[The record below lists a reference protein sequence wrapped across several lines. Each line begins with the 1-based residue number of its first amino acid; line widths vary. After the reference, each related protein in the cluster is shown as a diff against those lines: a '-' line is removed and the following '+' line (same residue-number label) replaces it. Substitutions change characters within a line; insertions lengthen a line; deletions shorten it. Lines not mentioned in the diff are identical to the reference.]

1 MFKNLLTR
9 LAANLLAGFILFI
22 PLCISSLAAQSVAC
36 PPEKALL
43 ATSDPAYADAIDLQ
57 QRLEKQNL
65 SVRCIFPTKLGSFFM
80 VDHDGTLQSTVEGEA
95 CFNTNY
101 GGIDVV
107 FLPKSRTFADFQI
120 TERRKDGG
128 YLYRFTG
135 TPPVSAGDKFKFGTA
150 TRQYFLKHDNY
161 LIIVSDNQLV
171 PRLEAAF
178 TESSAP

>member
-9 LAANLLAGFILFI
+9 LLAYRLAGSVLLV

-43 ATSDPAYADAIDLQ
+43 ATSDLAYADAMDLQ
-57 QRLEKQNL
+57 QRLEKQNF
-65 SVRCIFPTKLGSFFM
+65 SVRCIYPTKFGSFFM
-80 VDHDGTLQSTVEGEA
+80 VDHNGTLESTVEGEA
-95 CFNTNY
+95 CFSTNY
-101 GGIDVV
+101 GRIDVV
-107 FLPKSRTFADFQI
+107 FLPKSQTFADFQI
-120 TERRKDGG
+120 TERRKGGG

-135 TPPVSAGDKFKFGTA
+135 TPRVSAGDKFKFGTA
-150 TRQYFLKHDNY
+150 ARQYFLKHDNY

-178 TESSAP
+178 TESSTP